1 MITKICI
8 VGAGTMGCGITQVIA
23 QSSFDT
29 ILYDINNEVLIKAKD
44 TIKANLQK
52 LVDKQKISIPEKKQT
67 LSRIKFSTNINDCIA
82 AIIIEA
88 IIEKK
93 EFKTELFNQLATI
106 NNDDTIFATNT
117 SSLSVSEIQA
127 EIKHPER
134 VVGMHF
140 FNPALVMKLVEVI
153 NTNHT
158 NKKTTETVL
167 GLAKQIGKT
176 PVLCNDSPGFIVNR
190 IARHYY
196 LEAMKLIE
204 EGVATIESIDNIM
217 EATGFKMGPF
227 RLMDLIGIDINLAVS
242 QSIYESFKKEKR
254 FKPSIIQMD
263 KVTRGELG
271 RKTGKGFYNYNG

>member
-8 VGAGTMGCGITQVIA
+8 VGGGTMGCGITQVVA
-23 QSSFDT
+23 QSGFDT
-29 ILYDINNEVLIKAKD
+29 ILYDIDNEVLIKAED
-44 TIKANLQK
+44 TIQTNLQK
-52 LVDKQKISIPEKKQT
+52 LVDKQKISISDKEQT

-93 EFKTELFNQLATI
+93 EFKTALFNQLATI

-127 EIKHPER
+127 GIKHPER
-134 VVGMHF
+134 VIGMHF
-140 FNPALVMKLVEVI
+140 FNPAPVMKLVEVI
-153 NTNHT
+153 NTKHT
-158 NKKTTETVL
+158 NKKTTQTVL

-196 LEAMKLIE
+196 IEAMKLVE
-204 EGVATIESIDNIM
+204 EGVATIENIDNIM

-242 QSIYESFKKEKR
+242 QSIFESFKKEKR
-254 FKPSIIQMD
+254 FKPSAIQMD

-271 RKTGKGFYNYNG
+271 RKTGRGFYNYNG